1 MINSIMMIFRFLLFT
16 LLFIPSSWLEIGK
29 KNAAVKAA
37 AKSYAETDYEASVA
51 NHLKLSSDFGINTP
65 NSNYNLALSYHYNG
79 QLEEAQRT
87 YQSLQSSPDKLIAS
101 FSANQN
107 GILLAGQN
115 SYEEA
120 LSAFKFSLIKDPT
133 NEAARYNFELLSRWL
148 EENPDQQQQDDQ
160 GENQEDQEEQQDQEK
175 DQEQQKDSEDKKD
188 GEGDEKTEED
198 NASESE
204 KKEDKSGEKSQQ
216 EQESEEPSDMESDL
230 SEREKA
236 MEKLKEKLQEM
247 NLTPEQAAQ
256 ILEAMNAAELRYIQQ
271 NRKNPTKKQDRGL
284 PEW

>member
-1 MINSIMMIFRFLLFT
+1 MIMIFRFLLFAM
-16 LLFIPSSWLEIGK
+16 LFIPSSWLEIGK
-29 KNAAVKAA
+29 KNAAVKTA
-37 AKSYAETDYEASVA
+37 AKSYAQTDYEASVA
-51 NHLKLSSDFGINTP
+51 NHLKLFSDFGINTP
-65 NSNYNLALSYHYNG
+65 NSNFNLALSYHYNG

-87 YQSLQSSPDKLIAS
+87 YQSLQSSSDKFIAS
-101 FSANQN
+101 FAANQN

-120 LSAFKFSLIKDPT
+120 LTAFKFSLIKDPT

-148 EENPDQQQQDDQ
+148 EENPDQQQQQDDE
-160 GENQEDQEEQQDQEK
+160 GENQEDQEDQEDQDKDQDQ
-175 DQEQQKDSEDKKD
+175 QKESSEKKD

-198 NASESE
+198 NATESE
-204 KKEDKSGEKSQQ
+204 KKDDKSGEKSQQ
-216 EQESEEPSDMESDL
+216 EQDSDEPSDLESDL
-230 SEREKA
+230 SDREKA

-271 NRKNPTKKQDRGL
+271 NRKTPTKKPDRGL

>member
-1 MINSIMMIFRFLLFT
+1 MMIFRFLLFT

-29 KNAAVKAA
+29 KNTAVKAA

-51 NHLKLSSDFGINTP
+51 NHLALSSDFGINTP

-87 YQSLQSSPDKLIAS
+87 YQSLQSSPNKLIAS

-148 EENPDQQQQDDQ
+148 EENPDQQQQQEDQ

-175 DQEQQKDSEDKKD
+175 DQEQQKDSTDKKD

-236 MEKLKEKLQEM
+236 MEKLQEKLQEM

>member
-51 NHLKLSSDFGINTP
+51 NHLKLSGEFGINTP

-87 YQSLQSSPDKLIAS
+87 YQSLQSSQDKLIAS

-148 EENPDQQQQDDQ
+148 EENPDQQQQQDDQ

-175 DQEQQKDSEDKKD
+175 DQEQQKDSTDKKD

-204 KKEDKSGEKSQQ
+204 KKEDKSGEKSY
-216 EQESEEPSDMESDL
+216 L
-230 SEREKA
+230 RIFTKA
-236 MEKLKEKLQEM
+236 
-247 NLTPEQAAQ
+247 
-256 ILEAMNAAELRYIQQ
+256 
-271 NRKNPTKKQDRGL
+271 
-284 PEW
+284 

>member
-1 MINSIMMIFRFLLFT
+1 MINSIMIIFRFLLFS

-29 KNAAVKAA
+29 KNAAIKTA

-51 NHLKLSSDFGINTP
+51 NHLKLSGEFGISTP

-107 GILLAGQN
+107 GVLLAGQN

-133 NEAARYNFELLSRWL
+133 NEAARYNFELLSKWL

-160 GENQEDQEEQQDQEK
+160 GENQEEQEDQQDQEK
-175 DQEQQKDSEDKKD
+175 DQEQQKDSSEKKD

-204 KKEDKSGEKSQQ
+204 KKDDKSGEKSQQ
-216 EQESEEPSDMESDL
+216 EQESQEPSDLESDL

>member
-1 MINSIMMIFRFLLFT
+1 MMMIFRFLLFS

-29 KNAAVKAA
+29 KNSAIRAA
-37 AKSYAETDYEASVA
+37 ARSYSETDYEASVA

-65 NSNYNLALSYHYNG
+65 NLNYNLALSYHYNG

-87 YQSLQSSPDKLIAS
+87 YQSLQSSSDKFISS

-115 SYEEA
+115 KYEEA

-148 EENPDQQQQDDQ
+148 EENPDQQQQQDDQ
-160 GENQEDQEEQQDQEK
+160 GENQEEQEDQQDQDK
-175 DQEQQKDSEDKKD
+175 DQEQQKENSEKKD

-198 NASESE
+198 NATESE
-204 KKEDKSGEKSQQ
+204 KKDDKSGEKSQQ
-216 EQESEEPSDMESDL
+216 EQDSEEPSDLESDL

-271 NRKNPTKKQDRGL
+271 NRKTPTKKQDKGL

>member
-1 MINSIMMIFRFLLFT
+1 MIMIFRFLLFAM
-16 LLFIPSSWLEIGK
+16 LFIPSSWLDIGK
-29 KNAAVKAA
+29 KNTAVKAA
-37 AKSYAETDYEASVA
+37 AKSYAQTDYEASVA
-51 NHLKLSSDFGINTP
+51 NHLKLFSDFGINTP
-65 NSNYNLALSYHYNG
+65 NSNFNLALSYHYNG

-87 YQSLQSSPDKLIAS
+87 YQSLQSSSDKFIAS
-101 FSANQN
+101 FAANQN

-120 LSAFKFSLIKDPT
+120 LAAFKFSLIKAPT

-148 EENPDQQQQDDQ
+148 EENPDQQQQQDDE
-160 GENQEDQEEQQDQEK
+160 GENQEDQEDQEDQDK
-175 DQEQQKDSEDKKD
+175 DQEQQKESSEKKD

-198 NASESE
+198 NATESE
-204 KKEDKSGEKSQQ
+204 KKDDKSGEKSQQ
-216 EQESEEPSDMESDL
+216 EQDSDEPSDLESDL
-230 SEREKA
+230 SDREKA

-247 NLTPEQAAQ
+247 NLTPDQAAQ

-271 NRKNPTKKQDRGL
+271 NRKTPTKKPDRGL